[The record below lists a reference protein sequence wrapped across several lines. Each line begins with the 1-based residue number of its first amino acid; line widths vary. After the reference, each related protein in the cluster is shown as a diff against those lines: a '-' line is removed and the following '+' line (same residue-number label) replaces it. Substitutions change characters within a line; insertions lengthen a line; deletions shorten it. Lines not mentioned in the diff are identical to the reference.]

1 MAETKKT
8 GGLAGVTAGKTALCT
23 VGKEG
28 AGLTYCGY
36 DIYDLA
42 DNASFEEV
50 AFLLLH
56 GKLPTRPELDAY
68 IAKIKSLR
76 GLPDALKVVL
86 EMVPGDAHPMDVL
99 RTGVSFLGNI
109 EPEASDFSD
118 QQDVADRLLACL
130 PSMMVYWHRFHTD
143 GVRIDTETDDDTIAG
158 HILHMLHDAPPSEL
172 HEKSLSTTLILYAE
186 HEFNASTFAGRV
198 ITGTLSDMHSAITGA
213 IGALRGPLHGG
224 ANEAAM
230 ELIQK
235 FGSPAEATA
244 GVRGM
249 LERRE
254 LIMGFGHR
262 VYTTSD
268 PRNSVNKAM
277 SKKLAES
284 LDRLVLEVARSI
296 REDFLHQNAFH
307 EEDTFTSVQKQFMTD
322 DQGTAIWGKP
332 KAAWQRYRAFYR
344 EKVKLYDGHAGKV
357 LAALKQAGGRAF
369 VQVHHLC
376 RHNNED
382 KYNHCRNDGQVQ
394 LVDGFAVQAGE
405 KLRAADIARGI
416 DEQGKHHV
424 FDHRIDRNT
433 DLADDNGNQQRAGHA
448 PQAEIADFKIANP
461 IAGRHRQKQ
470 RRHGYLLEK
479 RMQKFHYVPPPLHGF
494 GIVSLVT

>member
-28 AGLTYCGY
+28 AGLTYRGY

-42 DNASFEEV
+42 DNATFEEV
-50 AFLLLH
+50 AYLLLH
-56 GKLPTRPELDAY
+56 GQLPTRAELEAY
-68 IAKIKSLR
+68 VAKIKSLR

-86 EMVPGDAHPMDVL
+86 EMVPAEAHPMDVL

-158 HILHMLHDAPPSEL
+158 HILHMLHDAPPPPL
-172 HEKSLSTTLILYAE
+172 HENSLSTTLILYAE

-198 ITGTLSDMHSAITGA
+198 ITGTLSDMHSAVSGA

-235 FGSPAEATA
+235 FGSPEEATA
-244 GVRGM
+244 GVLGM
-249 LERRE
+249 LERKE

-277 SKKLAES
+277 SKKLAEEKGDMT
-284 LDRLVLEVARSI
+284 LYEVS
-296 REDFLHQNAFH
+296 E
-307 EEDTFTSVQKQFMTD
+307 
-322 DQGTAIWGKP
+322 AI
-332 KAAWQRYRAFYR
+332 
-344 EKVKLYDGHAGKV
+344 EKVMWDEKKL
-357 LAALKQAGGRAF
+357 
-369 VQVHHLC
+369 
-376 RHNNED
+376 
-382 KYNHCRNDGQVQ
+382 
-394 LVDGFAVQAGE
+394 FA
-405 KLRAADIARGI
+405 
-416 DEQGKHHV
+416 
-424 FDHRIDRNT
+424 N
-433 DLADDNGNQQRAGHA
+433 
-448 PQAEIADFKIANP
+448 ADFFAASVYHFMGVPTYLFTP
-461 IAGRHRQKQ
+461 IFVCSRITGWAAHVMEQ
-470 RRHGYLLEK
+470 RSDNKLIRPAAEYIG
-479 RMQKFHYVPPPLHGF
+479 PPLQPWVA
-494 GIVSLVT
+494 IDDR